1 MEKFIFFLRASTGGT
16 HILRSF
22 LLGSKLQE
30 MAYEVG
36 VGYAQKR

>member
-1 MEKFIFFLRASTGGT
+1 MEKCILFLRGSMGGT
-16 HILRSF
+16 HILRLF

-36 VGYAQKR
+36 VGYAPKR